1 MMRAFAGLLVC
12 SMFLM
17 SCEKERVCEC
27 KNAYSTYDA
36 GQLKTTKSQAKK
48 TCKELST
55 ADTDCYLKK

>member
-1 MMRAFAGLLVC
+1 MKLSLALIVC
-12 SMFLM
+12 AMFLYA
-17 SCEKERVCEC
+17 CEKERVCEC

-48 TCKELST
+48 SCKELST